1 MRRVVL
7 STVVAAVAT
16 LPAVAQ
22 EPLRQIDSQGRTVF
36 ADRIVPGARI
46 VTAAAADA
54 AAPGTGAVPVPVQPS
69 GLQGNA
75 RRAPATVARTVAPPT
90 ADAAA
95 PAGRQVVARRSD
107 VRWSGETDPGSMTA
121 AYVELEAAR
130 AASEEAEARLREAVL
145 PLAGEAVRRPDGTLR
160 YLPAY
165 YERVAQFER
174 EAMMA
179 QERLERADLGLR
191 IAR

>member
-1 MRRVVL
+1 M
-7 STVVAAVAT
+7 AAAAT

-22 EPLRQIDSQGRTVF
+22 EPLRQVDSQGRTVF
-36 ADRIVPGARI
+36 ADRVVPGARI
-46 VTAAAADA
+46 VTVAAADA
-54 AAPGTGAVPVPVQPS
+54 AAPATGAVPVPVQPS
-69 GLQGNA
+69 GLQGA
-75 RRAPATVARTVAPPT
+75 QRRAPATVARTVAPSTPG
-90 ADAAA
+90 DAQAA
-95 PAGRQVVARRSD
+95 VPAGRQTMVARRSD

-130 AASEEAEARLREAVL
+130 VASEEAEARLRAAVL
-145 PLAGEAVRRPDGTLR
+145 PQAGETVRRPDGSVR

-165 YERVAQFER
+165 YERVAPFER